1 MVNKKYVV
9 VNGRVYSGTT
19 GLPMDDIRVDPAKL
33 QLRKNPENQAAAR
46 GAAPSNIHASHTQ
59 KSITLNRRHVK
70 QPAKVPLAARPQ
82 KVRAPISQ
90 NTAVNKFAPESGKT
104 LEQKNTQPDR
114 PAETHPVAH
123 RAKEHQASINTQ
135 LRRERQTPPVPI
147 IKRDEPAIAKPV
159 EAAAPAQR
167 PATVKAV
174 KTAKELKNDAIAE
187 ALAREV
193 ADTKKHR
200 VKHRSNRFARITS
213 IFSAG
218 LAIMLLGG
226 YLTYLSMPNISIKMA
241 AVQSGINAKYPGYKP
256 DGYALNGPIKFK
268 SGEVSMKYAYADGSS
283 EYTLTQQKS
292 NWDSAAVKEYFTEKS
307 KSPTTT
313 MVDGLTIYS
322 SGKNAVW
329 VNGGIL
335 YQITGSANLSN
346 EQIQKIATSL

>member
-9 VNGRVYSGTT
+9 VNGRAYSGTT
-19 GLPMDDIRVDPAKL
+19 GLPMDDIKVDPVKL
-33 QLRKNPENQAAAR
+33 QLRKNPESQAAAR
-46 GAAPSNIHASHTQ
+46 SAAPSNIHASHTQ

-82 KVRAPISQ
+82 KTRAPISQ
-90 NTAVNKFAPESGKT
+90 NTAVNKFAPEPAET
-104 LEQKNTQPDR
+104 AQQRIVQPDR
-114 PAETHPVAH
+114 PAETHPVAY
-123 RAKEHQASINTQ
+123 RARERQASIHTQ
-135 LRRERQTPPVPI
+135 LREERQAPPAPVVEESQPAAKPI
-147 IKRDEPAIAKPV
+147 EPAASVQQP
-159 EAAAPAQR
+159 AAA
-167 PATVKAV
+167 KAV

-200 VKHRSNRFARITS
+200 VKHRPNRFARITS

>member
-1 MVNKKYVV
+1 
-9 VNGRVYSGTT
+9 
-19 GLPMDDIRVDPAKL
+19 
-33 QLRKNPENQAAAR
+33 
-46 GAAPSNIHASHTQ
+46 
-59 KSITLNRRHVK
+59 
-70 QPAKVPLAARPQ
+70 
-82 KVRAPISQ
+82 
-90 NTAVNKFAPESGKT
+90 
-104 LEQKNTQPDR
+104 
-114 PAETHPVAH
+114 
-123 RAKEHQASINTQ
+123 
-135 LRRERQTPPVPI
+135 
-147 IKRDEPAIAKPV
+147 
-159 EAAAPAQR
+159 
-167 PATVKAV
+167 
-174 KTAKELKNDAIAE
+174 
-187 ALAREV
+187 
-193 ADTKKHR
+193 
-200 VKHRSNRFARITS
+200 
-213 IFSAG
+213 
-218 LAIMLLGG
+218 MLLGG